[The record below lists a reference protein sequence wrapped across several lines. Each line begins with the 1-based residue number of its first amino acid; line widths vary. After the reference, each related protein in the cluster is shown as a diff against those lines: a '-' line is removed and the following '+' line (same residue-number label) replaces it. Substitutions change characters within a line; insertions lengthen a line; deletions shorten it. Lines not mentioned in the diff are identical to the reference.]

1 MSPEGVSLQRSRSR
15 TRARQQQPGP
25 PPPGVRFVDTKLRPP
40 RLREDVIARA
50 RLVDALY
57 DAAKSIPLTLIS
69 APAGY
74 GKTTLLAALQR
85 EHPEIS
91 LAWVSLDEEDND
103 PNVFA
108 AALVAAIRRADPRL
122 GAEAQGLL
130 PGLSGLPRVILD
142 LLINEIVA
150 LHPSP
155 LVVVLDDFHRIVEP
169 SIPRAIEYLID
180 RLPPQMHLVIST
192 RHDPQLPLPRLRVR
206 NQVAELRL
214 DDLRF
219 SEAESRA
226 LLNDRIGLAM
236 TPEHIALLQQ
246 RTEGWPA
253 GVSLMVAALRR
264 LPGAIDRD
272 AFLDHL
278 GQLDRYVF
286 DFLAAE
292 VLAAL
297 TPEERQFLLDVSV
310 LTELSPELC
319 GAVTQR
325 DDAGA
330 ALADLYARSLFVM
343 ALDQPPT
350 LFRFHDLF
358 RDFLRHTLER
368 EQPERARELHR
379 RAGCAEPV
387 FSRAV
392 AHLLAGQAFDDAA
405 RLIEERGESTLREG
419 ALVTLKSW
427 IDALPE
433 EVVDAH
439 PRLSYLLGVAAWTR
453 FDFQATI
460 AHLRRAADG
469 FRARGD
475 HTNAGPALV
484 VLSNAYAAIG
494 EFARAGE
501 LTEEAS
507 QVDLPMASRLSL
519 LIQETWLD
527 MAGGNPQLAV
537 EAFDAALDLIEAAND
552 PELIHSL
559 ARGIHCYLFSLPGAT
574 SRIER
579 FIRIALPHARE
590 RSPLRA
596 SVLTMRAWS
605 HQWRGR
611 SEEAGATALRALEIA
626 EHLGGMRSTSIS
638 VQLLRAVLAALRG
651 DSRVAD
657 ASIDALFASL
667 KQDDAAPFTD
677 AWLAGYL
684 VTLGRIRLMQGRLDE
699 ARAAEQR
706 IRAIENLREW
716 PIAPVARAMFRGMI
730 AAAEERFADAEESF
744 REAVRLQERIHIG
757 YFAGDARTMLA
768 SLLHER
774 GRVDEALA
782 TFAPVLAEHAAD
794 ETPGAVAWAGS
805 VALPLLR
812 LARERGVHAEFAAE
826 VLALFGERSGP
837 SAVVT
842 PTGEA
847 LSPRELEVLRLIA
860 DGASNA
866 AVGEKLGISVHT
878 VKRHVAN
885 LLQKLAVSS
894 RAEAGAVARKMEI

>member
-1 MSPEGVSLQRSRSR
+1 MSPEAVPLRSRK
-15 TRARQQQPGP
+15 RARVRQPPPVP

-50 RLVDALY
+50 RLVDVLHHATG
-57 DAAKSIPLTLIS
+57 SVPLTLIS

-85 EHPEIS
+85 EHPEIR
-91 LAWVSLDEEDND
+91 LAWISLDEEDND

-130 PGLSGLPRVILD
+130 PGVSGLPRVILD

-155 LVVVLDDFHRIVEP
+155 LVLVLDDFHRIVEP

-180 RLPPQMHLVIST
+180 RLPPQMHLVIAT
-192 RHDPQLPLPRLRVR
+192 RQDPPLPLPRLRVR

-236 TPEHIALLQQ
+236 TPEHISLLQQ

-253 GVSLMVAALRR
+253 GLSLMVAALRR

-278 GQLDRYVF
+278 VQLDRYVF

-292 VLAAL
+292 VLHSLAAG
-297 TPEERQFLLDVSV
+297 ERQFLLDVSV
-310 LTELSPELC
+310 LGELSPELC
-319 GAVTQR
+319 AAVTQR
-325 DDAGA
+325 EDAPQ
-330 ALADLYARSLFVM
+330 ALLDLYGRSLFVM
-343 ALDQPPT
+343 ALDQPAT
-350 LFRFHDLF
+350 TFRFHDLF

-379 RAGCAEPV
+379 RAGFAEPV

-392 AHLLAGQAFDDAA
+392 AHLLAAEAWNDAA
-405 RLIEERGESTLREG
+405 QLIEERGESTLREG

-427 IDALPE
+427 IDALPTD
-433 EVVDAH
+433 VLDAH

-460 AHLRRAADG
+460 AHLGRAADG

-475 HTNAGPALV
+475 HAGAGPVLV

-527 MAGGNPQLAV
+527 MADGKPQHAV

-574 SRIER
+574 ARIER

-611 SEEAGATALRALEIA
+611 SSEAASTALLALEIA
-626 EHLGGMRSTSIS
+626 DHLGGMRSTSIS
-638 VQLLRAVLAALRG
+638 VHLLRAVLAALRN
-651 DSRVAD
+651 DARVAD
-657 ASIDALFASL
+657 ASIEALFVSL

-706 IRAIENLREW
+706 IRTIENLREW

-730 AAAEERFADAEESF
+730 AEAEERFADAEESF

-757 YFAGDARTMLA
+757 YFAGDARTLLA
-768 SLLHER
+768 ALLYGR
-774 GRVDEALA
+774 GRLDEALE
-782 TFAPVLAEHAAD
+782 TFAPVLGEHAAD
-794 ETPGAVAWAGS
+794 ATPGAVAWAGPA
-805 VALPLLR
+805 VLPLLR
-812 LARERGVHAEFAAE
+812 LARERGVQPDLASA
-826 VLALFGERSGP
+826 VLELFGERVEQP
-837 SAVVT
+837 SVVT

-847 LSPRELEVLRLIA
+847 LSPRELEVLRLVSE
-860 DGASNA
+860 GASNA

-894 RAEAGAVARKMEI
+894 RAEAGAVARRIL